1 MGISEEVV
9 RRDVG
14 DGERQAPSVSGP
26 VTPVTAKAP
35 EFPRRPDPA
44 LDISVSPDSHN
55 VVLKEHPIEV
65 KPTKM
70 VIADPDVIE
79 VTKPYES
86 AVNEVLT
93 KLDEY
98 AQANGAKVEPSSVQS
113 SITGPI
119 SWLLTRKGIAEW
131 VRRTFPVEA
140 FDLTRV
146 QPDGTTRRV
155 CQVQIAKGVFSGKA
169 QVTVPRY
176 PGGETEGNRVE
187 IALGL
192 KGAPSRVAA
201 RPEIAARGLAAG
213 DVESKLAAEV
223 RRQAAAQTKAKQL
236 HESEL
241 RKLGL
246 SSKATDSDISEL
258 NRVVASI
265 ERDVTGLLNGD
276 VQGIQASR
284 QSNGTYVILNCAYTI
299 RRPDTL
305 PDCTEPSQS
314 LSDLTL
320 SVALASGIMAGWFGV
335 SIAPPIALVSGAFF
349 GVLGFFIGGVA
360 VVAAQEYRDYVRHSG
375 YMRNPLR
382 SKEPGSLGA
391 IVEKLREAGL
401 GCDIRVGAWDRKKLR
416 VDLTVS
422 YKPTEEA

>member
-1 MGISEEVV
+1 
-9 RRDVG
+9 
-14 DGERQAPSVSGP
+14 
-26 VTPVTAKAP
+26 
-35 EFPRRPDPA
+35 
-44 LDISVSPDSHN
+44 
-55 VVLKEHPIEV
+55 
-65 KPTKM
+65 
-70 VIADPDVIE
+70 
-79 VTKPYES
+79 
-86 AVNEVLT
+86 
-93 KLDEY
+93 
-98 AQANGAKVEPSSVQS
+98 
-113 SITGPI
+113 
-119 SWLLTRKGIAEW
+119 
-131 VRRTFPVEA
+131 
-140 FDLTRV
+140 
-146 QPDGTTRRV
+146 
-155 CQVQIAKGVFSGKA
+155 
-169 QVTVPRY
+169 
-176 PGGETEGNRVE
+176 
-187 IALGL
+187 
-192 KGAPSRVAA
+192 
-201 RPEIAARGLAAG
+201 
-213 DVESKLAAEV
+213 VESKLAAEV

-314 LSDLTL
+314 LSDLTN

-375 YMRNPLR
+375 YMRNPLH